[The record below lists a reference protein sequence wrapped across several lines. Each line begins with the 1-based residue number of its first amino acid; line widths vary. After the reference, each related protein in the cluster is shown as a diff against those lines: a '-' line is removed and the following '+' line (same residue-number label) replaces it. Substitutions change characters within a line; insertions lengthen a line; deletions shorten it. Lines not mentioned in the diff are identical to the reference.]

1 MIWSATNRS
10 GEIIKEQ
17 GLTKYI
23 GLRQEKGR
31 NQKRH
36 SNFYIGLH
44 ANAWVESWQ
53 MFAIETQQLMNL
65 IPPKCANYTKS
76 CFEKLITI
84 GHKLA
89 NDS

>member
-1 MIWSATNRS
+1 
-10 GEIIKEQ
+10 
-17 GLTKYI
+17 
-23 GLRQEKGR
+23 
-31 NQKRH
+31 
-36 SNFYIGLH
+36 LH

-53 MFAIETQQLMNL
+53 MFAIETQELMNL

>member
-1 MIWSATNRS
+1 MTMEENNSKWGWNYLEWNSRQRVRS
-10 GEIIKEQ
+10 
-17 GLTKYI
+17 
-23 GLRQEKGR
+23 R

-53 MFAIETQQLMNL
+53 MFAIETQELMNL

-89 NDS
+89 KFSWPI